1 MSLDGLLLLG
11 LKEGDGIG
19 EGLGG
24 TQLAGGVITLHDLD
38 LDTKDTLSEENVSDG
53 VVDELLSG
61 LTGVDHETISELHGL
76 SSGSSQFTRDNNF
89 TTLGTGL
96 HNESENTVAGSSDG
110 KTTEELV
117 SEGLSLGDGGK
128 TSVSDLLGVKV
139 DGALSEGESLGD
151 KGGELPD
158 PDTLLTEDILS
169 VGSSDDDLAKRKAK
183 QTTRYSEG
191 ERQKGSVKMK
201 IWRRKVD
208 IRCMSSKPDTHLG
221 LGVGNS
227 DLTTGVTF
235 SGELGGANRLVKQQ
249 D

>member
-1 MSLDGLLLLG
+1 VGLDGLLLLG

-24 TQLAGGVITLHDLD
+24 TQLTSGVIALHDLD
-38 LDTKDTLSEENVSDG
+38 LDTKNTLSEENVSDG

-117 SEGLSLGDGGK
+117 SEGLGLGDGGE

-151 KGGELPD
+151 EGGELPD

-169 VGSSDDDLAKRKAK
+169 VGSSDDDL
-183 QTTRYSEG
+183 
-191 ERQKGSVKMK
+191 
-201 IWRRKVD
+201 
-208 IRCMSSKPDTHLG
+208 G

-235 SGELGGANRLVKQQ
+235 SGELGGEEVVQLGLENTILHLLSLLG
-249 D
+249 DLSSHLC